1 MNNNSPQHF
10 ADPDIRRALSRK
22 YGTEEVPPVSE
33 EFMDSVLQ
41 RLEAEP
47 PRPVSRFHPL
57 RLAAWSIAACA
68 AVALV
73 IWFGSNGDT
82 ATDNKPVAGVSS
94 PKVVMGRIEP
104 KQEVTEEKA
113 EVPEPQV
120 TPRPKTRKHIARN
133 IATPLP
139 PDTGSV
145 PETML
150 DDYPQETHDM
160 LCARLEMGGQQT
172 MAMRAQ
178 LQQ

>member
-22 YGTEEVPPVSE
+22 YGTEEVQPVSE

-41 RLEAEP
+41 RLEAEA
-47 PRPVSRFHPL
+47 PRSVSRFRPL
-57 RLAAWSIAACA
+57 KPVAWSIAACA

-73 IWFGSNGDT
+73 IWLGSKGDP
-82 ATDNKPVAGVSS
+82 ATDNKPMAGGSS
-94 PKVVMGRIEP
+94 PKVVIVRTEP
-104 KQEVTEEKA
+104 KQEVTEEKS
-113 EVPEPQV
+113 EVPEPPT

-133 IATPLP
+133 IATPPP
-139 PDTGSV
+139 PDTDSALDI
-145 PETML
+145 ML

-160 LCARLEMGGQQT
+160 LCARLEMGGQQM

-178 LQQ
+178 LEQ